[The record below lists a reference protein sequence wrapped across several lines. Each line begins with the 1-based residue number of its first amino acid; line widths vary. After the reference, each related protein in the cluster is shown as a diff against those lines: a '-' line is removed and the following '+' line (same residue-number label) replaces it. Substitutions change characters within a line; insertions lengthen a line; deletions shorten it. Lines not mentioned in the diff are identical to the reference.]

1 MADQADRLR
10 DLLSHQNTPLFST
23 NQTITLEVSEG
34 YYLGRF
40 SSRVRWVNKD
50 NIGISMP
57 VRDGKITQIAIS
69 TRVRIQCLDGSNVVN
84 AVVVDR
90 QNYPVPN
97 LVLRTVSLTKHKA
110 TKSRVFTIT
119 SGKGGV
125 GKTNIAVNLAI
136 SMRTMG
142 YKTLLFDADIGLANA
157 DLMMGVNPK
166 YCLRDFMAGKRRI
179 HEIIEEGPAGVL
191 LIAGGSGIVELADL
205 DEAKLLRIE
214 NELLK
219 LEEFTDILIID
230 TGAGITTRVVNF
242 ISAAD
247 EVVIVTTPEP
257 TAVTDAYTIIKV
269 CSSKIDRSKTY
280 HLIVNRAEN
289 SKEAYDIAEK
299 LKIACNKF
307 LNFQLEYA
315 GYLTENSLI
324 SKSVKQQ
331 IPFLIK
337 YPGTITSKQVEII
350 AKNLLGRDMKFNNN
364 DSSGGFRGFFNRL
377 FHR

>member
-10 DLLSHQNTPLFST
+10 DLLSHKNAPIFNINQN
-23 NQTITLEVSEG
+23 IIIEVFQG
-34 YYLGRF
+34 YYAGRF
-40 SSRVRWVNKD
+40 SSRIRSVNKD
-50 NIGISMP
+50 HIGISMP
-57 VRDGKITQIAIS
+57 VRDGKITPIAIS
-69 TRVRIQCLDGSNVVN
+69 TQVRIQCLDGSSVN
-84 AVVVDR
+84 AVVVER

-97 LVLRTVSLTKHKA
+97 LVLKTVSSTRQKA
-110 TKSRVFTIT
+110 KSRVFTIT

-136 SMRTMG
+136 SMRSMG

-157 DLMMGVNPK
+157 DLIMGVTPN
-166 YCLRDFMAGKRRI
+166 YCLRDFLEGKRCI
-179 HEIIEEGPAGVL
+179 NEVIEEGPAGVL

-205 DEAKLLRIE
+205 DESKLLKIE
-214 NELLK
+214 NELSK
-219 LEEFTDILIID
+219 LEELADVLIID
-230 TGAGITTRVVNF
+230 TGAGITTRVINF

-269 CSSKIDRSKTY
+269 CSSKVKTGKTY

-289 SKEAYDIAEK
+289 SQEACDIAEK
-299 LKIACNKF
+299 LKVACNKF

-315 GYLTENSLI
+315 GYLGENGLF

-331 IPFLIK
+331 IPFIIK
-337 YPGTITSKQVEII
+337 YPNTITSKQVEII
-350 AKNLLGRDMKFNNN
+350 AKSLLGADMKFDNY
-364 DSSGGFRGFFNRL
+364 DSSGGFRGFFSRL
-377 FHR
+377 FNR